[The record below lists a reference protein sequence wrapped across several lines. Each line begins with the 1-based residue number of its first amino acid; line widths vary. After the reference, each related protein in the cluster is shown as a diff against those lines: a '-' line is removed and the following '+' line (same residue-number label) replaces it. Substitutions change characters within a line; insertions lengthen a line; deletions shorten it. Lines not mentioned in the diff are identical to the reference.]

1 MTGRTARS
9 AALAALALFVVVGA
23 VSSSRNEFV
32 VVVSAVVAIGAGV
45 LIRSTGW
52 RVLAMAALAGAAVT
66 VLCSGSSSN
75 VGWFAVCVLSG
86 WCVLQAGTLP
96 GAGFAACAVV
106 VFVTEWVGVQ
116 GDPGW
121 AAWIAGTV
129 FTVALCVMGRR
140 QLELVDELRLAQAG
154 LADRTRADERNRI
167 ARELHDVMAHSLT
180 VSLLHLTSA
189 RLAVEED
196 PAGAGTALAE
206 AERLARES
214 LAEVRQAVGLMR
226 EPIGSTAT
234 PAPGV
239 DQLPEL
245 VDGFRR
251 AGTLVTY
258 EVRGEPSRLSP
269 TVGLTVYRIL
279 QEALTNAARHAP
291 DSTARV
297 HVDVA
302 ADRTLLTVDN
312 DSTTRTQVSDGVGL
326 HSMRERA
333 EALGG
338 VVTAGPTGTS
348 WRVRA
353 VLPGHTSGMLDAVA
367 GSR

>member
-1 MTGRTARS
+1 MTGRAARM
-9 AALAALALFVVVGA
+9 AATAALALFVVVGA
-23 VSSSRNEFV
+23 VSSPRSELV
-32 VVVSAVVAIGAGV
+32 VVVSVVVAIGAAS
-45 LIRSTGW
+45 LIGSATW
-52 RVLAMAALAGAAVT
+52 RVLATAALAGAAVT

-96 GAGFAACAVV
+96 GVGFAACAVV
-106 VFVTEWVGVQ
+106 VFVAEWVGVQ

-140 QLELVDELRLAQAG
+140 QLELVDELRVAQAG

-196 PAGAGTALAE
+196 PAGAGAALAE
-206 AERLARES
+206 AETLARQS

-226 EPIGSTAT
+226 EPSGSTAA

-239 DQLPEL
+239 DQLPGL

-251 AGTLVTY
+251 AGTPVTY
-258 EVRGEPSRLSP
+258 QVRGDLSRLSS

-291 DSTARV
+291 GRTAC
-297 HVDVA
+297 VDVDSDV
-302 ADRTLLTVDN
+302 DRTLLTIYN
-312 DSTTRTQVSDGVGL
+312 NSTSRSRAGDGVGV

-333 EALGG
+333 EVLGG
-338 VVTAGPTGTS
+338 VVTAGPTESG

-353 VLPGHTSGMLDAVA
+353 VLPGYTSGMLGAA
-367 GSR
+367 AESR

>member
-1 MTGRTARS
+1 MTGRAARR
-9 AALAALALFVVVGA
+9 AACAALALFVVVGA
-23 VSSSRNEFV
+23 VSSTRSQMV
-32 VVVSAVVAIGAGV
+32 VVVSAVVAIGAGL
-45 LIRSTGW
+45 LIASTGW
-52 RVLAMAALAGAAVT
+52 RVMAMATLAGTAVT

-75 VGWFAVCVLSG
+75 VGWFAVCVLTG
-86 WCVLQAGTLP
+86 WCVLKAGTVP

-106 VFVTEWVGVQ
+106 VFVAEWVGGE

-121 AAWIAGTV
+121 AAWIAGTL
-129 FTVALCVMGRR
+129 FTVAICVMGRR

-196 PAGAGTALAE
+196 PAGASTALAE

-234 PAPGV
+234 PAPGI
-239 DQLPEL
+239 DQLPGL

-251 AGTLVTY
+251 AGTPVTY
-258 EVRGEPSRLSP
+258 EVRGDPSRLSP

-291 DSTARV
+291 GRAARV
-297 HVDVA
+297 HMDVA
-302 ADRTLLTVDN
+302 AARTLLTVDN
-312 DSTTRTQVSDGVGL
+312 NSTTRAQAGDGVGL

-338 VVTAGPTGTS
+338 VVTAGPTESG
-348 WRVRA
+348 WCVRA
-353 VLPGHTSGMLDAVA
+353 VLPGHTSGTLGAVA